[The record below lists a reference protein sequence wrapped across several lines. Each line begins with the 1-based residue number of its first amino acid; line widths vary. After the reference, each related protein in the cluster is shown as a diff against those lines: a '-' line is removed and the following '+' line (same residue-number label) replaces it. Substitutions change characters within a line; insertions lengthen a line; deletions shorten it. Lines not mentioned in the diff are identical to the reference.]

1 MPLMKRC
8 EHFSLECDIGNT
20 SDSFSLGKLLPK
32 WNDGAVK
39 EADGSIAAGQAELSE
54 FLEEAHELIAELLES
69 LPDDE

>member
-1 MPLMKRC
+1 MGWLI
-8 EHFSLECDIGNT
+8 HFQ
-20 SDSFSLGKLLPK
+20 

-54 FLEEAHELIAELLES
+54 ILEEAHELIAELLES